1 MNILTSMVLSLALSA
16 SPQGAAAQ
24 GPAESRAQAEQLAKA
39 GSYRAALERFQALAA
54 LNPDDIEARLW
65 IARLHSWMGHDT
77 RAIDVY
83 ESIVATNP
91 KNVDALVGAGDA
103 YTRLGRRRQA
113 ADLLTRAESVAPD
126 NATVL
131 AAQGRLHAASGHSTL
146 AMAYYQRALTIDA
159 STAGAASELA
169 ELQRLRAHRVELGYF
184 LEHFNQEDTPDPQA
198 GSGTVNVAVSD
209 RLRLSGTVQHA
220 RKFSQSETRGGAGVE
235 WQLTPSVALHGGALF
250 ADDTI
255 VLPRTD
261 AYGGIGYTRGRATWT
276 FDLRFAEFQQADV
289 QIGGA
294 GLKLALP
301 KQTAAWV
308 DYYRFS
314 TDYEFALSDIVHSW
328 VLGVSGHP
336 KRDWLLGAEYTR
348 GPDQLDLLTI
358 DRLGEFEA
366 NTYSAFTEFLLTPM
380 VSAHGRYDYQDRPE
394 GSRMHRA
401 TGRLIFRF

>member
-24 GPAESRAQAEQLAKA
+24 APAEPRAQAEQLARS

-54 LNPDDIEARLW
+54 ANPDDIEARLW
-65 IARLHSWMGHDT
+65 IARLHSVMGHDT

-91 KNVDALVGAGDA
+91 NNIDALVGAGDA
-103 YTRLGRRRQA
+103 YIRLGHRRQA
-113 ADLLTRAESVAPD
+113 GDLLTRAETAAPD
-126 NATVL
+126 NAPVL
-131 AAQGRLHAASGHSTL
+131 AAQGRLHAASGHTTL

-159 STAGAASELA
+159 NAPGAAAGLA

-184 LEHFNQEDTPDPQA
+184 LEHFNVEDTPDPQA
-198 GSGTVNVAVSD
+198 GSGSVNFAVSD

-235 WQLTPSVALHGGALF
+235 WQVAPGVRVHGGALF
-250 ADDTI
+250 ADDTV
-255 VLPRTD
+255 VLPSTD

-301 KQTAAWV
+301 KRTSTWV
-308 DYYRFS
+308 NYYRFS

-336 KRDWLLGAEYTR
+336 KPDWLLGAEYTR
-348 GPDQLDLLTI
+348 GPDQLELLTI

-366 NTYSAFTEFLLTPM
+366 NTYSTFTEFLLTPM
-380 VSAHGRYDYQDRPE
+380 ISAHGRYDYQDRPE
-394 GSRMHRA
+394 ALRVHRA
-401 TGRLIFRF
+401 TARLIFRF